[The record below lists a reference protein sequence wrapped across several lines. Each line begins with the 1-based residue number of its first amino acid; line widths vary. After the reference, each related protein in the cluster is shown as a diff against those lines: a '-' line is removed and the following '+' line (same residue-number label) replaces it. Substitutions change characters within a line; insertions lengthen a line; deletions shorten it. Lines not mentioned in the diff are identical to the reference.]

1 MSTNGQTTNG
11 KHLNEEARSMQ
22 VAEASRETT
31 WKRYS
36 LMKDMF
42 LGRFDLNM
50 LYPYP
55 QTQERP
61 KFKAFYDELKTFLQT
76 KVDSVAIDATGEY
89 PADVLDGLRKLG
101 AFGMK
106 VPEEYGGLGF
116 NQVEYCKV
124 MKLLG
129 SHDGNICALLSAHQS
144 IGVPR
149 PVMLFGTEELKRKYL
164 PRIAKGAISAFA
176 LTEDQVG
183 SDPARLTTTALLSED
198 GTHYI
203 LNGSK
208 LWCTNGTIS
217 ELLVVMAR
225 NPKTD
230 AISAFVVENDWPG
243 VKAAHRCR
251 FMGLKALANGIMT
264 FENVKVPKENLI
276 GEEGKGLKIALTTLN
291 TGRLSLP
298 AATSGTAKTC
308 LEIVRKWGSAR
319 VQWGHPVGK
328 HEAIG
333 HKIADM
339 AATTFAMEAISDL
352 VASMADNPD
361 FDIRLEAAAG
371 KEWNTCRGWEIVDDT
386 LQIRGGR
393 GYETE
398 QSLKDRAD
406 CPVPVERILRDSR
419 INRIFEGS
427 SEIMHLFMAREA
439 VDKHLRVAGA
449 MIDPKKTPQEKLAA
463 LPPIAAFYATWY
475 PKLWLAYEGPSVYAE
490 FGKLRR
496 HLRFVARYSRK
507 LAREIFHGMMVFQA
521 GMQRKQAFLF
531 RVVDIAMEM
540 FAMAAACSRAQ
551 SMVDTKDPHARE
563 GVDLADLFCKN
574 ARRKCLRLFA
584 DLWDNEDNFK
594 YSVGK
599 RVLEGKYEW
608 LEDGGIGLGLTADQ
622 MTPWSKEAPKAKP
635 PVKMPVGQ

>member
-1 MSTNGQTTNG
+1 MSSTKVNG
-11 KHLNEEARSMQ
+11 KSLTEEQRSMQ

-36 LMKDMF
+36 LLKNMF
-42 LGRFDLNM
+42 LGRFELDM
-50 LYPYP
+50 IYPYP
-55 QTQERP
+55 HVEERP
-61 KFKAFYDELKTFLQT
+61 KFKVFFDKLKTFLIRN
-76 KVDSVAIDATGEY
+76 VDGVAIDRTGEY
-89 PADVLDGLRKLG
+89 PPEVIDGLRKIG

-106 VPEEYGGLGF
+106 VPEEYGGLGL

-129 SHDGNICALLSAHQS
+129 SFDGNLTALLSAHQS

-149 PVMLFGTEELKRKYL
+149 PVMIFGSEELKKKYL
-164 PRIAKGAISAFA
+164 PRIAAGAISAFA
-176 LTEDQVG
+176 LTEDAVG
-183 SDPARLTTTALLSED
+183 SDPARLLTTAELSED

-208 LWCTNGTIS
+208 LWCTNGTLS

-225 NPKTD
+225 NPKND
-230 AISAFVVENDWPG
+230 AISAFVVENAWPG
-243 VKAAHRCR
+243 VEVAHRCR
-251 FMGLKALANGIMT
+251 FMGLKALANGIMRFT
-264 FENVKVPKENLI
+264 NVKVPVENLI
-276 GEEGKGLKIALTTLN
+276 GQEGKGLKIALTTLN

-298 AATSGTAKTC
+298 AATSGTAKLC
-308 LEIVRKWGSAR
+308 LEIVRKWGNAR
-319 VQWGHPVGK
+319 VQWGHPIGK

-333 HKIADM
+333 HKIADL
-339 AATTFAMEAISDL
+339 AATTFAMEAVSDL

-371 KEWNTCRGWEIVDDT
+371 KEWNTTRGWEILDDT

-398 QSLKDRAD
+398 ESLKARGD
-406 CPVPVERILRDSR
+406 CPIPVERLMRDSR

-449 MIDPKKTPQEKLAA
+449 MIDPKKSPQEKLQA
-463 LPPIAAFYATWY
+463 LPPIAAFYAKWY
-475 PKLWLAYEGPSVYAE
+475 PSLWLAYEGPSVYAG

-507 LAREIFHGMMVFQA
+507 MAREVFHGMMVFQA

-531 RVVDIAMEM
+531 RIVDIAMEM

-551 SMVDTKDPHARE
+551 GMVDLKEPHAQE
-563 GVDLADLFCKN
+563 AVELADLFCRN

-584 DLWDNEDNFK
+584 ELWDNDDNFK
-594 YSVGK
+594 YSVGRK
-599 RVLEGKYEW
+599 VLEGRYEW
-608 LEDGGIGLGLTADQ
+608 LEDGAVGLGISADK
-622 MTPWSKEAPKAKP
+622 MTPWAKDFPVAKP
-635 PVKMPVGQ
+635 PVKTPVGQ